1 MQRIVRKL
9 NQKVAAFP
17 KRKRVA
23 GYTRVS
29 SGQEAMLHSLSAQV
43 SYYSKLIQS
52 NPEWEYTGVYTDE
65 AVTGTKGSRP
75 GLHRLLADCRAGKI
89 DMIITKSISR
99 FARNTVTM
107 LEIVRELKAIGVDVF
122 FEKENILVGPPE
134 SRETFWGEEESRN
147 GELSAV
153 SRNDEWRELR
163 RDGELMLTILSSFAQ
178 EESLS
183 VSENCKWRIRDK
195 FKKGEPANWNFMFG
209 YNIVCG
215 KIGVN
220 ETEAKIVKY
229 IFEEYVDGVGTTQ
242 IAHRLKNRG
251 IKTRF
256 NGEWTPKK
264 IEHMLN
270 NEKYTGNSLLQKKF
284 VADHLTKKLVYN
296 KGQLPRYYAEGT
308 HPWIIDMETFNKAQ
322 RILKKNYEKMR
333 HKTSTTSRYAFSGLI
348 KCENCGKSYRR
359 KIEKS
364 IFWRCATYLTKGKNE
379 CASGSITE
387 DLLISLTKSVLKT
400 DKIDDSIREKI
411 QKIIISKTD
420 KIKFLMHDGTE
431 IEAKSRSKRRDL
443 K

>member
-1 MQRIVRKL
+1 MNNMQRIVRKL
-9 NQKVAAFP
+9 SRNIIELP
-17 KRKRVA
+17 KRKQVA
-23 GYTRVS
+23 AYARVS
-29 SGQEAMLHSLSAQV
+29 SGKDAMLHSLSAQV

-52 NPEWEYTGVYTDE
+52 NPEWEYAGVYTDE

-75 GLHRLLADCRAGKI
+75 GLNRLLADCRAGKI

-107 LEIVRELKAIGVDVF
+107 LEVVRKLKSINVDVY
-122 FEKENILVGPPE
+122 FEKENIH
-134 SRETFWGEEESRN
+134 SMSEE
-147 GELSAV
+147 
-153 SRNDEWRELR
+153 
-163 RDGELMLTILSSFAQ
+163 GELMLTLLSSFAQ

-215 KIGVN
+215 KISVN

-229 IFEEYVDGVGTTQ
+229 IFEEYVNGVGTTQ
-242 IAHRLKNRG
+242 IAHRLKNMG

-308 HPWIIDMETFNKAQ
+308 HPGIIDMETFNKAQ

-359 KIEKS
+359 KVEKS

-400 DKIDDSIREKI
+400 DKIDDSIRENI
-411 QKIIISKTD
+411 QKIIISKTG

>member
-9 NQKVAAFP
+9 SRNIIELP
-17 KRKRVA
+17 KRKQVA
-23 GYTRVS
+23 AYARVS
-29 SGQEAMLHSLSAQV
+29 SGKDAMLHSLSAQV

-52 NPEWEYTGVYTDE
+52 NPEWEYAGVYTDE

-75 GLHRLLADCRAGKI
+75 GLNRLLADCRAGKI

-107 LEIVRELKAIGVDVF
+107 LEVVRKLKSINVDVY
-122 FEKENILVGPPE
+122 FEKENIH
-134 SRETFWGEEESRN
+134 SMSEE
-147 GELSAV
+147 
-153 SRNDEWRELR
+153 
-163 RDGELMLTILSSFAQ
+163 GELMLTLLSSFAQ

-215 KIGVN
+215 KISVN

-229 IFEEYVDGVGTTQ
+229 IFEEYVNGVGTTQ
-242 IAHRLKNRG
+242 IAHRLKNMG

-308 HPWIIDMETFNKAQ
+308 HPGIIDMETFNKAQ

-359 KIEKS
+359 KVEKS

-400 DKIDDSIREKI
+400 DKIDDSIRENI
-411 QKIIISKTD
+411 QKIIISKTG